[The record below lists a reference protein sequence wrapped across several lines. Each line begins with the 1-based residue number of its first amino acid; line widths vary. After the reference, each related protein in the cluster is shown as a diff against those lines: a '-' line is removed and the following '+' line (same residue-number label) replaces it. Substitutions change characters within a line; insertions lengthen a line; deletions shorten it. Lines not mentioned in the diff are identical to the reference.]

1 MKLAGALSAAIR
13 GLPAGDRRLL
23 TGLLAAALAAL
34 GLGLGCGF
42 LAALAR
48 AGWLGMSPDAG
59 YRLMGA
65 HGVAAFFYWLYFAQ
79 AGLLLAI
86 VAAYAGGDRG
96 IAWGPVAWLGF
107 AAMLAGFAANLWVA
121 WFGPVILYDG
131 SPEPVGEEG
140 RAAAAAFY
148 AGYLALSAGLAAVAL
163 AAVATALRAKAQGGA
178 SWPAVTFG
186 AVAWAGLLMVSGV
199 AAFGVFGP
207 ALQWT
212 LGLGELPA
220 NHQTR
225 WHVLF
230 HNMHYL
236 PLMGTVLVW
245 YVLVREMVGIASI
258 FGERFSKLAFAVYL
272 LFVPPTSLYHM
283 FLDPGLDPTVQA
295 VGSVLSLF
303 ISVPTVAVFLV
314 IVASL
319 EAHGRAAGA
328 RGWFGWLARL
338 PWRDPAMTAMAL
350 AAVNLAIG
358 GSLSFV
364 LIQPRLAPLL
374 SDTFFVPAYFHF
386 LTIGAVSLSLLAAAT
401 RVLPAASGR
410 QPWAQPWL
418 ARAPFVVT
426 AGLLLFGLAGL
437 AAGLS
442 GMPRRVIAADYDG
455 AAPALW
461 GVLSGLVGLGA
472 TVMAAG
478 LAIYV
483 VALLGPL
490 LVAPKPAKAAA
501 ALDLSQGERAGLQ
514 AAWSGPLAV
523 ALLVAVMA
531 ALTALAFQRLHALP
545 LLGS

>member
-1 MKLAGALSAAIR
+1 L
-13 GLPAGDRRLL
+13 
-23 TGLLAAALAAL
+23 
-34 GLGLGCGF
+34 
-42 LAALAR
+42 
-48 AGWLGMSPDAG
+48 
-59 YRLMGA
+59 
-65 HGVAAFFYWLYFAQ
+65 
-79 AGLLLAI
+79 
-86 VAAYAGGDRG
+86 
-96 IAWGPVAWLGF
+96 AWLGF
-107 AAMLAGFAANLWVA
+107 AAMLIGFAANLWA
-121 WFGPVILYDG
+121 ASFGPVILYDG
-131 SPEPVGEEG
+131 SPEPVGENG
-140 RAAAAAFY
+140 RAAAAGFY
-148 AGYLALSAGLAAVAL
+148 FGYLALSAGLVAVAL
-163 AAVATALRAKAQGGA
+163 AAVVTALRAKAQSGA
-178 SWPAVTFG
+178 NWSAVTFG

-212 LGLGELPA
+212 LGLGDLPG
-220 NHQTR
+220 NHLTR

-236 PLMGTVLVW
+236 PLMGTVLIW
-245 YVLVREMVGIASI
+245 YVLVREMVGVTSI
-258 FGERFSKLAFAVYL
+258 FGERFSKFAFAIYL

-283 FLDPGLDPTVQA
+283 FLEPGLDPTVQA

-328 RGWFGWLARL
+328 RGLFGWMTRL
-338 PWRDPAMTAMAL
+338 PWRDPAMTAIAL

-386 LTIGAVSLSLLAAAT
+386 LTIGAVSLSLLAALT

-418 ARAPFVVT
+418 ARAPAIVT
-426 AGLLLFGLAGL
+426 IGLLIFGGAGL
-437 AAGLS
+437 AAGLY
-442 GMPRRVIAADYDG
+442 GMPRRAIAVDYDG

-461 GVLSGLVGLGA
+461 GLLSGLVGAGA
-472 TVMAAG
+472 TVMAIG
-478 LAIYV
+478 LGVYV

-490 LVAPKPAKAAA
+490 LRTSRPAEPAIA
-501 ALDLSQGERAGLQ
+501 ALELSQGDRAVGQ

-531 ALTALAFQRLHALP
+531 VLTVLAFQRLLDLP
-545 LLGS
+545 LVGS